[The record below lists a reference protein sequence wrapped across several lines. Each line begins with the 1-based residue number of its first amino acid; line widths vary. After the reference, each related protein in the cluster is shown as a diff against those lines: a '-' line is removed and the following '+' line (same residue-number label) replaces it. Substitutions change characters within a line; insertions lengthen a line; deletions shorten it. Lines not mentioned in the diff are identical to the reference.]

1 MICKILA
8 LLVYTLTAEN
18 KCSLLNRDNL
28 TQPTHLELS
37 QKEKTFSELFSAF
50 FKSRLSFEYFQKKG
64 DPHS

>member
-8 LLVYTLTAEN
+8 LLVYTLT
-18 KCSLLNRDNL
+18 RDNL